1 MPDRIR
7 VYHPETGEPFD
18 LPVGKANELRLE
30 KGWLAQPLDPDA
42 EPAVK
47 TVETVKVEAEEREAE
62 ELSQIKRFVD
72 LSKDVAETYVPSAW
86 IKPKAG

>member
-30 KGWLAQPLDPDA
+30 KGWLAQPIDPDA

-47 TVETVKVEAEEREAE
+47 TIEPHKAEVSHDWREADDGILDYSSDEELDDDEFIDHLKAEE
-62 ELSQIKRFVD
+62 
-72 LSKDVAETYVPSAW
+72 
-86 IKPKAG
+86 